1 MTSGSLTAHN
11 IEAFAEMGIAK
22 SLGNYYGS
30 DKGAIGQMFS
40 KNMDRLYEKGVAQV
54 KKAEAWAQTVSYGA
68 GTASNKQAVKT
79 ELNIAELFSKMDAGS
94 KGSLAQSFSSTL
106 VQARSLVQQY
116 CSQYNLPTTHVG
128 LAGATDHISKFFQS
142 WMDKL

>member
-1 MTSGSLTAHN
+1 
-11 IEAFAEMGIAK
+11 
-22 SLGNYYGS
+22 
-30 DKGAIGQMFS
+30 
-40 KNMDRLYEKGVAQV
+40 
-54 KKAEAWAQTVSYGA
+54 
-68 GTASNKQAVKT
+68 
-79 ELNIAELFSKMDAGS
+79 MDAGS